1 MGKGREW
8 SDEDTVP
15 LCLSWLETSE
25 DPITGTGQKKDTVYS
40 RVYQHWL
47 EHKNPDTDVRSV
59 IASSNQRK
67 SDEVNTLVRPTGQKA
82 SKRSAQ
88 NSKNAM
94 AEDIHMRFVIA
105 SEQKAAGKMC
115 WLPVAQD

>member
-47 EHKNPDTDVRSV
+47 EHKNPDTD
-59 IASSNQRK
+59 SSNQRK
-67 SDEVNTLVRPTGQKA
+67 SDEVNTL
-82 SKRSAQ
+82 
-88 NSKNAM
+88 
-94 AEDIHMRFVIA
+94 
-105 SEQKAAGKMC
+105 GKMC